1 MMGCMSVP
9 SGECRGVSFGEVQL
23 RKSFAVTIVVLSAVL
38 AGCQTDDMLTSL
50 RLRPQAQF
58 VLRTARGKALPVIE
72 FSDETRTMQIVA
84 DTITL
89 RNDGGGIRK
98 THFLRR
104 QGVPAVD
111 SLFSVVTPLA
121 YRLDGEKINV
131 ELGCGAM
138 ICPAVYNVSFVSG
151 EVTRGGLRFDRC
163 GGAGAGNL
171 IPLVYDKQS

>member
-1 MMGCMSVP
+1 M
-9 SGECRGVSFGEVQL
+9 
-23 RKSFAVTIVVLSAVL
+23 RKRLSLKIAVL
-38 AGCQTDDMLTSL
+38 AGLAAGCQGDDFLTSL
-50 RLRPQAQF
+50 RLRPQSQF
-58 VLRTARGKALPVIE
+58 VLRTARGNALPVIE

-98 THFLRR
+98 THFLLR

-111 SLFSVVTPLA
+111 SLYTVVTPLA

-151 EVTRGGLRFDRC
+151 EVTRGGLRFGRGD
-163 GGAGAGNL
+163 GAGAGNL